1 MTQQD
6 RTIIMVV
13 VGVVIAAASWFLLI
27 KPERQK
33 ATKAQAQVEVAQAA
47 ADGATAQ
54 AASAAAAR
62 AKYDRDYATVVRLGK
77 AVPTDSDIA
86 SLVYQ
91 LDQTA
96 DESGVDF
103 RSVNVTATASDTG
116 AAAGA
121 NSGAAASSGAAATS
135 GGLPGGVTTVPVTL
149 KFTGTYFE
157 MTRFLHKIERYTIA
171 RGDDIDVRGRLVS
184 VDGVTLTP
192 GLAGFPQVS
201 AEVQATVYR
210 APLDGVSSDGG
221 DATSGSAATPASS
234 QTSTTPQSG
243 SSSGGTAAP
252 AAAAAKVV
260 R

>member
-13 VGVVIAAASWFLLI
+13 IGVVIAAASWFLLI

-121 NSGAAASSGAAATS
+121 NSGAAATS

-157 MTRFLHKIERYTIA
+157 MTRFLHKIERYTIT

-221 DATSGSAATPASS
+221 DANSGSTATPASS

>member
-13 VGVVIAAASWFLLI
+13 IGVVIAAASWFLLI

-96 DESGVDF
+96 EEAGVDF
-103 RSVNVTATASDTG
+103 RSVNVTATATDTG

-121 NSGAAASSGAAATS
+121 TSGAAATS

-157 MTRFLHKIERYTIA
+157 MTRFLRKIERYTIT

-192 GLAGFPQVS
+192 GVAGFPQVS

-210 APLDGVSSDGG
+210 APLDGVSSDGSG
-221 DATSGSAATPASS
+221 STSGSTATPASS

>member
-121 NSGAAASSGAAATS
+121 NSGAAATSS
-135 GGLPGGVTTVPVTL
+135 GLPGGVTTVPVTL

-157 MTRFLHKIERYTIA
+157 MTRFLHKIERYTIT